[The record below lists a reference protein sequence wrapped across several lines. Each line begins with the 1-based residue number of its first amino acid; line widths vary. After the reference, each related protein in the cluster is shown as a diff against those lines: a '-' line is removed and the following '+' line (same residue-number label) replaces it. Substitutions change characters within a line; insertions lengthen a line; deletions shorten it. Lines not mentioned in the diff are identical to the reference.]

1 MRFAGIIEVEV
12 PAGASQ
18 PLMGVEDEA
27 GAIGELPGGVRA
39 TAAKLVG
46 IHAVKL
52 HVFFGNKEDE
62 YAMKTKRIVAKLILH
77 CASEGQ

>member
-1 MRFAGIIEVEV
+1 MRFAGIIEVEL

-18 PLMGVEDEA
+18 PLIGVEDEA
-27 GAIGELPGGVRA
+27 VAIGELPVVRA

-52 HVFFGNKEDE
+52 HVSFGNKEDG
-62 YAMKTKRIVAKLILH
+62 YAMKTKKL
-77 CASEGQ
+77 SRS